1 MQTTCSQCKVL
12 VIYDSLKVALAFS
25 FSDRSCFIVISE
37 IPYLNKLSC
46 SFKAHKAQIW
56 IWGLS
61 LECQAKLV
69 NNEYGLNEDEDSEAA
84 NPASSIQEDLPADE
98 HTVNLDE
105 SLEDQIKKKAIDK
118 LFVSACCSLGSKKGA
133 VRLLLMLAVRVRS

>member
-1 MQTTCSQCKVL
+1 MDLEPISGMSTE
-12 VIYDSLKVALAFS
+12 D
-25 FSDRSCFIVISE
+25 ISE
-37 IPYLNKLSC
+37 
-46 SFKAHKAQIW
+46 F
-56 IWGLS
+56 
-61 LECQAKLV
+61 ELV

-105 SLEDQIKKKAIDK
+105 SLEDQIEKKAIDK
-118 LFVSACCSLGSKKGA
+118 LLSACCSLGPKKGA